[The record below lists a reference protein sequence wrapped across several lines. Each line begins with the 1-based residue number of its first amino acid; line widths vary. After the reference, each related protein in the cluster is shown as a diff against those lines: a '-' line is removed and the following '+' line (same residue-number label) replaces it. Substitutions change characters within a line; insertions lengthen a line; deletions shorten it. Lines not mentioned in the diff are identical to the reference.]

1 MILDDEGKIKE
12 VVEKSL
18 IEFYSTRNTS
28 PKMPIESKLVNA
40 FVNSIFNDSLVD
52 VYNKLK
58 NYMSGDGKEFGFLKS
73 YSSDIMYVPR
83 KYWYIVAYAITRK
96 DKTLFELISRAFYDN
111 ENVTIDYGDPDGTYT
126 DEDLLTDT
134 GEHTDIILGLITVMF
149 ESFAYNN
156 PVDIAKYPRG
166 SVAWED
172 WLEKGDVFDH
182 LISIVH
188 PARISVRN
196 VPVLYGNIILSYGT
210 HDTDVNFRM
219 PYPWGT
225 FDEELFNNMV
235 FEELALNTT
244 PRLTMPLIKYKKTK
258 IDDNTIRHDMTFQG
272 LTVGAESNP
281 YDIGPVEYQTSSMT
295 YPIIYPFGVEGEK
308 CGLFFKSYKTY
319 LLSSVY
325 TGPTRLIKSSDGITW
340 TDVPSTSGI
349 KFTNGVY
356 GEKPECYVFIDGM
369 KVYKMTTGAPQ
380 LVYTHTSNLNKVIYG
395 KNRFVII
402 GDSGTIL
409 TSVDGENWVQ
419 RRITIGTGLYG
430 IAYSPDK
437 DVFVVVG
444 GSSGF
449 PPRTVIL
456 TSSDTVNWNIVEDKY
471 GGHSY
476 TSVCYS
482 QDKGLFVAV
491 DGTHMIKITSD
502 LVNWTTVDYG
512 GGYTSGLYDITY
524 SEDKKLFISVGY
536 AGTTTR
542 SSDAITWEDSD
553 ISTAG
558 EDLHYIFY
566 SPIRKM
572 FITGTNTKRSRAYL
586 SEDGITWE
594 QESEDLCGVI
604 EGIDLSSQT
613 EYYLRVD
620 TSTYEN
626 LAVPQ
631 SLYEDN
637 NNRVGLVIDTILP
650 QE

>member
-96 DKTLFELISRAFYDN
+96 DKTLFELVSRAFYDN
-111 ENVTIDYGDPDGTYT
+111 ENVTVDYGDPDGTYT

-156 PVDIAKYPRG
+156 SVDITKYPRG

-172 WLEKGDVFDH
+172 WLKKSDVFDH
-182 LISIVH
+182 LISIIH

-196 VPVLYGNIILSYGT
+196 VPVLYGNKTLKRDTIY
-210 HDTDVNFRM
+210 DTDVNFTI
-219 PYPWGT
+219 PWMT
-225 FDEELFNNMV
+225 QDFDEEYFNNM
-235 FEELALNTT
+235 ALDYLSVGNSKL
-244 PRLTMPLIKYKKTK
+244 PLTKYTKTK
-258 IDDNTIRHDMTFQG
+258 IDDNTVRHDMTFQG
-272 LTVGAESNP
+272 LTPGVESNP
-281 YDIGPVEYQTSSMT
+281 YDIGPVQYQASSMS
-295 YPIIYPFGVEGEK
+295 YPIIYPFSVQG
-308 CGLFFKSYKTY
+308 CGLSFKSYKTY
-319 LLSSVY
+319 LLSSRCIS
-325 TGPTRLIKSSDGITW
+325 PEKLLKSSDGITW
-340 TDVPSTSGI
+340 ADVPSTTGI
-349 KFTNGVY
+349 KFTSGAY
-356 GEKPECYVFIDGM
+356 SEKQSCYVFIDGM

-380 LVYTHTSNLNKVIYG
+380 LVYTHTSNLNKVIYK

-402 GDSGTIL
+402 GDGSTIL
-409 TSVDGENWVQ
+409 TSADGDSWVQ
-419 RRITIGTGLYG
+419 RRITISTGLYG

-437 DVFVVVG
+437 DVFVAVG
-444 GSSGF
+444 GSGF
-449 PPRTVIL
+449 PTRATIL
-456 TSSDTVNWNIVEDKY
+456 TSSDTVNWRVAYNEY
-471 GGHSY
+471 GSENY
-476 TSVCYS
+476 TSVCYA
-482 QDKGLFVAV
+482 QDKGLFVITS
-491 DGTHMIKITSD
+491 GTGSITISSD
-502 LVNWTTVDYG
+502 LVNWTRVVNG
-512 GGYTSGLYDITY
+512 GGYTSALNDIIY
-524 SEDKKLFISVGY
+524 SEDKKFFISVGY
-536 AGTTTR
+536 AGGIAK
-542 SSDAITWEDSD
+542 SSDAITWTYSR

-558 EDLHYIFY
+558 QDLHYIFY

-572 FITGTNTKRSRAYL
+572 FITGSTTGSHAYY
-586 SEDGITWE
+586 SEDGETWE
-594 QESEDLCGVI
+594 QESKDLCGII
-604 EGIDLSSQT
+604 EGIDLSSQV
-613 EYYLRVD
+613 EVYLD
-620 TSTYEN
+620 SNSSTYEN

-637 NNRVGLVIDTILP
+637 NNRVRLVIDTILP

>member
-111 ENVTIDYGDPDGTYT
+111 ENVTVDYGDPDGTYT
-126 DEDLLTDT
+126 DEELLTDT
-134 GEHTDIILGLITVMF
+134 GEHTDIVLGLITVMF

-156 PVDIAKYPRG
+156 PVDITKYPRG

-182 LISIVH
+182 LISIIH
-188 PARISVRN
+188 PARISVKN
-196 VPVLYGNIILSYGT
+196 VPVLYGNKTLKRDTIY
-210 HDTDVNFRM
+210 DTDVNFTIPWM
-219 PYPWGT
+219 PSG
-225 FDEELFNNMV
+225 FDEEYFNNM
-235 FEELALNTT
+235 ALDYLLIGDSTK
-244 PRLTMPLIKYKKTK
+244 LPLIKYTKTK

-272 LTVGAESNP
+272 LTVGVESNP
-281 YDIGPVEYQTSSMT
+281 YDIGPVEYQASSMS
-295 YPIIYPFGVEGEK
+295 YPIVYPFSVNG
-308 CGLFFKSYKTY
+308 CGLSFKSYKTY
-319 LLSSVY
+319 LLSSTSVSG
-325 TGPTRLIKSSDGITW
+325 TKLIKSSDGITW
-340 TDVPSTSGI
+340 TNVPSTNGI

-356 GEKPECYVFIDGM
+356 SEKQNCYVFIDGM
-369 KVYKMTTGAPQ
+369 NVYKMTTGEPQ
-380 LVYTHTSNLNKVIYG
+380 LVYTHTSNLNKIIYE

-402 GDSGTIL
+402 GDSSTIL
-409 TSVDGENWVQ
+409 TSADGESWVQ
-419 RRITIGTGLYG
+419 RRITISTRLYG

-437 DVFVVVG
+437 DVFVAVG

-449 PPRTVIL
+449 PGQSTIL
-456 TSSDTVNWNIVEDKY
+456 TSSDTVNWNIVKNNY
-471 GGHSY
+471 GSNYY

-482 QDKGLFVAV
+482 QDKGLFVV
-491 DGTHMIKITSD
+491 TGGTGSITITSD
-502 LVNWTTVDYG
+502 LANWTQTVSG
-512 GGYTSGLYDITY
+512 SGYTSGIYDIIY
-524 SEDKKLFISVGY
+524 CEDKKLFIGVGY
-536 AGTTTR
+536 AGGIAK
-542 SSDAITWEDSD
+542 SSDAITWTYSG
-553 ISTAG
+553 IHTTG
-558 EDLHYIFY
+558 IDLNYIFY
-566 SPIRKM
+566 SPIRKI
-572 FITGTNTKRSRAYL
+572 FITGTNQTTLLAYH
-586 SEDGITWE
+586 SEDGETWE
-594 QESEDLCGVI
+594 QENQDLRGII
-604 EGIDLSSQT
+604 EGIDLSSRV
-613 EYYLRVD
+613 EVYLD
-620 TSTYEN
+620 SDSSTYEN

-637 NNRVGLVIDTILP
+637 NNRVRLVIDTILP